1 MKAFQDLPCNS
12 TKPINF
18 LKFSWQ
24 RCLCQQYI
32 KPSAV
37 GCSSNLNSYKNVW
50 VLKTYSTEAASLD
63 ISSPKWLQIASLRWK
78 SKVIVGKGNGELRGE
93 GPRGQGW
100 EKKRCKLQ
108 SWRLL
113 GGERDY
119 FKEIAPENVTSSRRL
134 LVQSVFSVGKRLDS
148 GGRESVKEKLWVRD
162 CRHYAGHLGRWNRSI
177 RYKHRRRREEVW
189 RRERSPRKPLSLVE
203 TAGCCWKPVD
213 FSCPRP
219 SLSFSLAKF

>member
-24 RCLCQQYI
+24 RCLCQENI
-32 KPSAV
+32 KPSVV

-50 VLKTYSTEAASLD
+50 ALKTYSTEAASLD
-63 ISSPKWLQIASLRWK
+63 ISSPKWLQIANLRWK
-78 SKVIVGKGNGELRGE
+78 SRVIVGRGNGELCGE

-113 GGERDY
+113 GGEGLFQGNCTR
-119 FKEIAPENVTSSRRL
+119 KCNLMVK
-134 LVQSVFSVGKRLDS
+134 SVFSVGKQLDS
-148 GGRESVKEKLWVRD
+148 GGRESVENKLWVRD
-162 CRHYAGHLGRWNRSI
+162 CQYHASHLGW
-177 RYKHRRRREEVW
+177 
-189 RRERSPRKPLSLVE
+189 
-203 TAGCCWKPVD
+203 
-213 FSCPRP
+213 
-219 SLSFSLAKF
+219 